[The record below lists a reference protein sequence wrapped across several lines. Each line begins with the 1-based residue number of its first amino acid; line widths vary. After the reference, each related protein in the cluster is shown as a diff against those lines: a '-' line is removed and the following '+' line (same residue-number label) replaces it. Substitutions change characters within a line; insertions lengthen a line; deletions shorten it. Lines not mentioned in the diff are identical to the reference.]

1 MALIYKNQSRQEALA
16 KKLGLTQAAGGYRL
30 SDLSSVLFGS
40 RGNTFDE
47 LQYMRNKNTSA
58 AGVDDRMSNSWV
70 KFAKSRGVT
79 GTDRADQAE
88 REFYT
93 EGSYP

>member
-1 MALIYKNQSRQEALA
+1 
-16 KKLGLTQAAGGYRL
+16 
-30 SDLSSVLFGS
+30 
-40 RGNTFDE
+40 
-47 LQYMRNKNTSA
+47 MRNKNTSA

-88 REFYT
+88 REFYS
-93 EGSYP
+93 EGRIRRIFSKRGV